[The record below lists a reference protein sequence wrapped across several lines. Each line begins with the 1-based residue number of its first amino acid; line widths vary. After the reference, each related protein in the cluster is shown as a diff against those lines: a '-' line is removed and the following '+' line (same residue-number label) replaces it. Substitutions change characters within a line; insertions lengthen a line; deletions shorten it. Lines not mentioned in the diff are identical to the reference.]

1 MRRLQEF
8 LFASTSIVTSTG
20 LKFSMGNVA
29 QSEII
34 GEEEAGHLRS
44 FDLRQMLADFV
55 TGCRRRSAVA
65 SRAEAHG
72 QEDDAEIGGLLG
84 DVHRAMDLTL
94 PGLLSE
100 VSAEEESR
108 WVEVPDSRDW
118 VRRRSSQATCSRL

>member
-1 MRRLQEF
+1 MQGD
-8 LFASTSIVTSTG
+8 IV
-20 LKFSMGNVA
+20 
-29 QSEII
+29 
-34 GEEEAGHLRS
+34 GEEQGVSLRS

-55 TGCRRRSAVA
+55 AGCHLRSAG
-65 SRAEAHG
+65 AELD
-72 QEDDAEIGGLLG
+72 QDDEIGGLLG

-118 VRRRSSQATCSRL
+118 VRSRPPQASSSRL